1 MQFGRNDE
9 HQTLAETFG
18 ALDDNLDK
26 VLDIHT
32 VQPLMAP
39 LPEREQTILALRFFD
54 NMTQT
59 EIANRIGC
67 SQMHVSRLLAFQ
79 HLDDIVCN
87 AAIFYE
93 LWRRWPMQGWL
104 VAFEDQGLIAREPRR
119 PYRNPAA
126 GRGR

>member
-1 MQFGRNDE
+1 MVDATIASSNYTTLSTDMQFGRNDE

-32 VQPLMAP
+32 VQPLIAP

-67 SQMHVSRLLAFQ
+67 SQMHVSRYSPSSISTTSCATLLSFTSCGAGGR
-79 HLDDIVCN
+79 CR
-87 AAIFYE
+87 A
-93 LWRRWPMQGWL
+93 GWSPL
-104 VAFEDQGLIAREPRR
+104 EIRV
-119 PYRNPAA
+119 
-126 GRGR
+126 